1 MEEDNTTKLYQES
14 SKRLEDEKSTYATFL
29 LVGVAGL
36 ILTILF
42 AAGVLPIAVADY
54 MKIILSVFMGILFL
68 IFIVIGIM
76 SYQKTKQ
83 LKSMAETERMQ
94 NEQILSWLG
103 SHVTKEELEQI
114 ASSKESE
121 EDAYF
126 LHSEYLKTKLSE
138 EFQDI
143 STEYAEFILDE
154 FYDTLY
160 PQQERS
166 TQP

>member
-1 MEEDNTTKLYQES
+1 MGEDNTTKLYQES

-54 MKIILSVFMGILFL
+54 MKIILTVFMGILFL
-68 IFIVIGIM
+68 IFIVIGVV

-94 NEQILSWLG
+94 NEQILSWLNG
-103 SHVTKEELEQI
+103 HITKEELEHI

-126 LHSEYLKTKLSE
+126 LHSEYLKTKLFQ
-138 EFQDI
+138 EFPDI

-166 TQP
+166 TES